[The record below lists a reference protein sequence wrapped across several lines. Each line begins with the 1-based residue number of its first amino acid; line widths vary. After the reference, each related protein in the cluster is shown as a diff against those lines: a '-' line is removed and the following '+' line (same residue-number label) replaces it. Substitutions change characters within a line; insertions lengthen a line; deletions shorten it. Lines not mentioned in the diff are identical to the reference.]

1 MIWTLAVLP
10 MALLLLGTP
19 IFAIFLIGAVATFVL
34 FLSVPPVALHQI
46 MFGAMEN
53 YALLAVPFFIFAGE
67 LMSGSGIARRL
78 IVWVLALIGRIPGS
92 LGVATVGAC
101 TLIGAISGAST
112 ATVAVVGKTLYPG
125 LIREGYGARFASGL
139 LSSSGSIDIVIPP
152 SIAMILFGMA
162 AEQSIAKLFAAGV
175 LPGLLIASMMSAYV
189 VITALRMRL
198 PTRGGFDFAR
208 LRAATWD
215 AGPALLMPVFV
226 LAGIY
231 LGWFSPT
238 EAGGFACLYAILVGR
253 FVYREPRL
261 TRDGKPYAR
270 PGDAIRKF
278 RHYERRAG
286 RPVFLPIR
294 YADDF
299 VVLVNGTE
307 EQARAEKEALAVFLR
322 NEMKLTLSPEKTHVT
337 SLTEGFEFLGHRVR
351 LRWDDRWGYWPR
363 IEVPT
368 ARVKDFRHRIKQHTT
383 RGHTRLSFQE
393 IIDAL
398 NPLLLGWGRFYQH
411 CYGAKRVFTRIDYY
425 VWDRLRRWLRKK
437 YPKTPRLVI
446 RRRYWRRLPG
456 RARYR
461 WVDQSVAIVA
471 DLKVGRH
478 DLLKMRMPDYAYL
491 ARESPVHNERCTPG
505 SGTGAG
511 ETGGGNLDSGASP
524 PRSLKSQRARP

>member
-10 MALLLLGTP
+10 IALLLLGTP

-46 MFGAMEN
+46 MFGGMEN

-125 LIREGYGARFASGL
+125 LIRDGYGVRFASGL

-175 LPGLLIASMMSAYV
+175 LPGLLIAFMMSAYV
-189 VITALRMRL
+189 VIMALRMRI
-198 PTRGGFDFAR
+198 PTRGKFDFAR

-253 FVYREPRL
+253 YVYRGMSWRDVLEAATQAAIITAQILIIVATAALFSWIL
-261 TRDGKPYAR
+261 TINGVPQ
-270 PGDAIRKF
+270 AITGGLTALNLPPWGF
-278 RHYERRAG
+278 LMAVNAILLIVGCFLDPTSAIIVLTPLFMPLVRALG
-286 RPVFLPIR
+286 VDPIHFGIVMTVNIAIGMFTPPFGLNIFVAQSVLGVPLDTIYRGVLPFAAVQI
-294 YADDF
+294 A
-299 VVLVNGTE
+299 
-307 EQARAEKEALAVFLR
+307 ALLII
-322 NEMKLTLSPEKTHVT
+322 T
-337 SLTEGFEFLGHRVR
+337 
-351 LRWDDRWGYWPR
+351 YWPGLSLYL
-363 IEVPT
+363 T
-368 ARVKDFRHRIKQHTT
+368 APF
-383 RGHTRLSFQE
+383 
-393 IIDAL
+393 
-398 NPLLLGWGRFYQH
+398 
-411 CYGAKRVFTRIDYY
+411 
-425 VWDRLRRWLRKK
+425 
-437 YPKTPRLVI
+437 
-446 RRRYWRRLPG
+446 
-456 RARYR
+456 
-461 WVDQSVAIVA
+461 
-471 DLKVGRH
+471 
-478 DLLKMRMPDYAYL
+478 
-491 ARESPVHNERCTPG
+491 
-505 SGTGAG
+505 
-511 ETGGGNLDSGASP
+511 
-524 PRSLKSQRARP
+524 

>member
-19 IFAIFLIGAVATFVL
+19 IFGIFLIGAVATFVL

-46 MFGAMEN
+46 MFGGMEN

-67 LMSGSGIARRL
+67 LMSSSGIAQRL

-125 LIREGYGARFASGL
+125 LIRDGYGVRFASGL

-175 LPGLLIASMMSAYV
+175 LPGLLIAFMMSAYV
-189 VITALRMRL
+189 VIMALRMRV
-198 PTRGGFDFAR
+198 PTRGEFDFAR

-253 FVYREPRL
+253 YVYREMSWKDVLDAATQAAIITAQILIIVATAALFAWIL
-261 TRDGKPYAR
+261 TINGVPQAITGGLTGLNLPPWGFLMAVNVILLIVGCFLDPTSAIIVLTPLFMPLVKALGIDPIHFGIVMTVNIAIGMFTPPFGLNIFVAR
-270 PGDAIRKF
+270 SVLGVPLDTIYRG
-278 RHYERRAG
+278 
-286 RPVFLPIR
+286 VLPF
-294 YADDF
+294 A
-299 VVLVNGTE
+299 VV
-307 EQARAEKEALAVFLR
+307 QIAALLII
-322 NEMKLTLSPEKTHVT
+322 T
-337 SLTEGFEFLGHRVR
+337 
-351 LRWDDRWGYWPR
+351 YWPGLSLYFT
-363 IEVPT
+363 T
-368 ARVKDFRHRIKQHTT
+368 A
-383 RGHTRLSFQE
+383 L
-393 IIDAL
+393 
-398 NPLLLGWGRFYQH
+398 
-411 CYGAKRVFTRIDYY
+411 
-425 VWDRLRRWLRKK
+425 
-437 YPKTPRLVI
+437 
-446 RRRYWRRLPG
+446 
-456 RARYR
+456 
-461 WVDQSVAIVA
+461 
-471 DLKVGRH
+471 
-478 DLLKMRMPDYAYL
+478 
-491 ARESPVHNERCTPG
+491 
-505 SGTGAG
+505 
-511 ETGGGNLDSGASP
+511 
-524 PRSLKSQRARP
+524 